1 MEKMNID
8 PRSINKIFISHVH
21 GDHLGGLQG
30 FLEVNHNVTVYI
42 PASFPDYVREMISK
56 QSAEFIDFSEPGKIS
71 DFLYS
76 TGELYGPP
84 KEQSLVINSKKG
96 LIIMT
101 GCSHPG
107 IENIVKK
114 FKEMFPLKK
123 IYLAVG
129 GFHRPP
135 ETAVKGLRT
144 LGVEKVA
151 PSHCTGDQVIELFR
165 KEYGDDF
172 LEYGVGAIIHV
183 K

>member
-1 MEKMNID
+1 MNMKYTKSVFGRALILA
-8 PRSINKIFISHVH
+8 V
-21 GDHLGGLQG
+21 GGIVLM
-30 FLEVNHNVTVYI
+30 
-42 PASFPDYVREMISK
+42 SFPRGS
-56 QSAEFIDFSEPGKIS
+56 QSGTSSSQKKENKLAEDTEAAKRV
-71 DFLYS
+71 
-76 TGELYGPP
+76 T
-84 KEQSLVINSKKG
+84 LVINSKKG

-172 LEYGVGAIIHV
+172 LEYGVGAIIHI